1 MINLLHFEGND
12 VKKIKGIL
20 GGLLLLGAI
29 SAPAY
34 AETTV
39 GVVNFL
45 RMMEEAP
52 QAKAAQSKIESEF
65 APREQELV
73 ALQKAVRKLEEKL
86 AKDGAVMSEDQS
98 NKLEREI
105 LSKARELK
113 RSREEFRDDLNIRKN
128 EVTEKLQRQM
138 LEATRSLAREK
149 DFDIIL
155 GQGVVYANESA
166 DITNMVLERLI
177 KNFKSGG
184 GK

>member
-1 MINLLHFEGND
+1 M
-12 VKKIKGIL
+12 KIIKQLL
-20 GGLLLLGAI
+20 GGVLLLGVV
-29 SAPAY
+29 SAPVF

-73 ALQKAVRKLEEKL
+73 ALQKEIRKLEDKL
-86 AKDGAVMSEDQS
+86 AKDGAVMSEAQS
-98 NKLEREI
+98 NKLERQI
-105 LSKARELK
+105 LSKGRDLK

-128 EVTEKLQRQM
+128 EVTSQLQRQM
-138 LEATRSLAREK
+138 LEATRALAKEK
-149 DFDIIL
+149 GYDIIL
-155 GQGVVYANESA
+155 GQGVVYANKSA
-166 DITNMVLERLI
+166 DITNMVLERLTR
-177 KNFKSGG
+177 NFKSGG

>member
-1 MINLLHFEGND
+1 MR
-12 VKKIKGIL
+12 KIKGIL
-20 GGLLLLGAI
+20 GGLLLLGAM
-29 SAPAY
+29 SAPVY
-34 AETTV
+34 AETNV

-73 ALQKAVRKLEEKL
+73 ALQKEIRKLEDRL
-86 AKDGAVMSEDQS
+86 AKDGAVMSETQS

-105 LSKARELK
+105 LSKGRDLK

-128 EVTEKLQRQM
+128 EVTAQLQRQM
-138 LEATRSLAREK
+138 LEATRELAKEK
-149 DFDIIL
+149 GFDIVL
-155 GQGVVYANESA
+155 GQGVVYADKGS
-166 DITNMVLERLI
+166 DITDLILERLT

>member
-1 MINLLHFEGND
+1 MNKFKT
-12 VKKIKGIL
+12 VL
-20 GGLLLLGAI
+20 GGLLMLGVI

-73 ALQKAVRKLEEKL
+73 ALQKEIRKLEDKL
-86 AKDGAVMSEDQS
+86 AKDGAVMSESQS

-105 LSKARELK
+105 LSKGRELK

-128 EVTEKLQRQM
+128 EVTSQLQRQM
-138 LEATRSLAREK
+138 LEATRTLAKEK
-149 DFDIIL
+149 AFDIIL
-155 GQGVVYANESA
+155 GQGVVYANESS
-166 DITNMVLERLI
+166 DITHMVLEKLT
-177 KNFKSGG
+177 NDFKSGSA
-184 GK
+184 K

>member
-1 MINLLHFEGND
+1 M
-12 VKKIKGIL
+12 KKIKGLL
-20 GGLLLLGAI
+20 GGMVLLGAMC
-29 SAPAY
+29 APAY

-73 ALQKAVRKLEEKL
+73 ALQKEIRKLEDKL
-86 AKDGAVMSEDQS
+86 AKDGAVMSEAQS

-105 LSKARELK
+105 LSKGRDLK
-113 RSREEFRDDLNIRKN
+113 RTREEFRDDLNIRKN
-128 EVTEKLQRQM
+128 EVTATLQRQM
-138 LEATRSLAREK
+138 LEATRAMAKDK

-155 GQGVVYANESA
+155 GQGVVYAKESA
-166 DITNMVLERLI
+166 DITNLVLERLA
-177 KNFKSGG
+177 KNFKKGG

>member
-1 MINLLHFEGND
+1 MR
-12 VKKIKGIL
+12 KITAVL
-20 GGLLLLGAI
+20 GGLAMLAT
-29 SAPAY
+29 SAVVTPAY

-65 APREQELV
+65 APREQELL
-73 ALQKAVRKLEEKL
+73 ALQKEIRKLEDKL
-86 AKDGAVMSEDQS
+86 AKEGAMMSEAQN

-105 LSKARELK
+105 LSKGRELK

-128 EVTEKLQRQM
+128 EVTSKLQRQM
-138 LEATRSLAREK
+138 LEATRALAKEK
-149 DFDIIL
+149 GFDIIL
-155 GQGVVYANESA
+155 GQGVVYANERA
-166 DITNMVLERLI
+166 DITNMVLERLT
-177 KNFKSGG
+177 KSFKSGR

>member
-1 MINLLHFEGND
+1 MN
-12 VKKIKGIL
+12 KIKAIA
-20 GGLLLLGAI
+20 GGLLLLGVLA
-29 SAPAY
+29 APAY

-65 APREQELV
+65 APREQELH
-73 ALQKAVRKLEEKL
+73 ALQKEIRKLEDKL

-105 LSKARELK
+105 LSKGREMK

-128 EVTEKLQRQM
+128 EVTSQLQRQM
-138 LEATRSLAREK
+138 LEATRALAKEK
-149 DFDIIL
+149 GFDIIL
-155 GQGVVYANESA
+155 GQGVVYANKSS
-166 DITNMVLERLI
+166 DITNMVLEKLT
-177 KNFKSGG
+177 KDFKSGS